1 MKNNIFLLK
10 NLYVILFIAI
20 IAAIVF
26 HPFILE
32 KSLMTLSHEEEENLE
47 VILTISL
54 LGLGYLIY
62 VLYERE
68 ARKKQSEM
76 IKCNY
81 QKTGLEKKLDEAFKY
96 IGQINV
102 QISEIRSIFSDV
114 KKYPENKKDLKYS
127 MEFMANKILG
137 IINADWVVLRIIALD
152 NLTSLT
158 EYNLARTE
166 GASIKQSISNKE
178 LVDNK
183 SRGVTVLASEQN
195 NLFIKAY
202 CVLSEIKISREQ
214 KIFIKAICSRLELL
228 YLIFSSNYYKNSRL
242 INDSEKI

>member
-76 IKCNY
+76 I
-81 QKTGLEKKLDEAFKY
+81 
-96 IGQINV
+96 
-102 QISEIRSIFSDV
+102 
-114 KKYPENKKDLKYS
+114 
-127 MEFMANKILG
+127 
-137 IINADWVVLRIIALD
+137 
-152 NLTSLT
+152 
-158 EYNLARTE
+158 
-166 GASIKQSISNKE
+166 
-178 LVDNK
+178 
-183 SRGVTVLASEQN
+183 
-195 NLFIKAY
+195 
-202 CVLSEIKISREQ
+202 
-214 KIFIKAICSRLELL
+214 
-228 YLIFSSNYYKNSRL
+228 
-242 INDSEKI
+242 

>member
-1 MKNNIFLLK
+1 M
-10 NLYVILFIAI
+10 
-20 IAAIVF
+20 
-26 HPFILE
+26 
-32 KSLMTLSHEEEENLE
+32 
-47 VILTISL
+47 
-54 LGLGYLIY
+54 
-62 VLYERE
+62 
-68 ARKKQSEM
+68 
-76 IKCNY
+76 
-81 QKTGLEKKLDEAFKY
+81 EKKLDEAFKY

-183 SRGVTVLASEQN
+183 SRGVTVLA
-195 NLFIKAY
+195 
-202 CVLSEIKISREQ
+202 
-214 KIFIKAICSRLELL
+214 
-228 YLIFSSNYYKNSRL
+228 
-242 INDSEKI
+242 